1 MKKQELLADL
11 ENTAFDADN
20 KIKVAQIDQAFAME
34 LEAFKGILDV
44 ELGTG
49 VSDQKGRAQRELKR
63 INAELA
69 TLDPEKDTA
78 AIKILEQDKKYNEQ
92 IIMTSA
98 SDASLIASILSRNEP
113 DVATEMIV
121 FKFGPEAA
129 AKEIAALGGKKTF
142 AGLFEGRAVGFAEFY
157 NTMKSRP
164 QKKRSPKEADK
175 LYTFKKLLDIWA
187 KGKEA

>member
-11 ENTAFDADN
+11 ENTAFDDDN
-20 KIKVAQIDQAFAME
+20 KIKIAGIDQAFAME

-49 VSDQKGRAQRELKR
+49 ASDQKGRAQRELKR
-63 INAELA
+63 INTELA
-69 TLDPEKDTA
+69 TLDPDKDA
-78 AIKILEQDKKYNEQ
+78 DVIKILEQDKKYNEQ

-98 SDASLIASILSRNEP
+98 SDASLIAAILSRNEP

-121 FKFGPEAA
+121 FKFGPEVA

-157 NTMKSRP
+157 NTMKSKP
-164 QKKRSPKEADK
+164 IKKA
-175 LYTFKKLLDIWA
+175 
-187 KGKEA
+187 